1 MLNVIIVLLLC
12 VNIYLQYS
20 YSVDNQLLRIRN
32 QYLRLYVLH
41 KKDKI
46 KSCIWV
52 ATDAVKERTSTAYN
66 SMLSKYYDTHILYY
80 SLSPDER
87 ELIDQLINMHF

>member
-1 MLNVIIVLLLC
+1 MLNVVIVILLS

-20 YSVDNQLLRIRN
+20 CSVDNQMLRLRN
-32 QYLRLYVLH
+32 QYLRLYILH

-52 ATDAVKERTSTAYN
+52 ATDAVKEKSSTIYN
-66 SMLSKYYDTHILYY
+66 SALSKYYDTHILYY

-87 ELIDQLINMHF
+87 ELIDQIINLHF